1 MDFKNIFGEFMKK
14 ELKISEIGIFIYIFE
29 LFFKKIDEL
38 EILPAEILMDL
49 KFLNCDYINNCINP
63 QEISSNL
70 DLILED
76 FSFDELSGLV

>member
-14 ELKISEIGIFIYIFE
+14 ELKISEIGKFINIFE

>member
-1 MDFKNIFGEFMKK
+1 MKK
-14 ELKISEIGIFIYIFE
+14 ELKISEIGKFINIFE